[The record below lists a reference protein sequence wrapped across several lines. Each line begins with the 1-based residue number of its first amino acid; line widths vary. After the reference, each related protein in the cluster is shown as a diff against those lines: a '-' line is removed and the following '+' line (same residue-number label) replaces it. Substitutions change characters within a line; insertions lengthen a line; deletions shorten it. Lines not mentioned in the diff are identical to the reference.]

1 MSTPL
6 SNAVT
11 EAAVDQMAGK
21 PFYMSKTFWANVI
34 AAVAMAVQTKY
45 GFVIGPEFQTLGLA
59 VINMALRSV
68 TKEKII
74 W

>member
-11 EAAVDQMAGK
+11 EAAIDQMAGK
-21 PFYMSKTFWANVI
+21 QFYMSKTFWTNIV
-34 AAVAMAVQTKY
+34 AAVAIAIQTKY

-59 VINMALRSV
+59 VINMALRSI